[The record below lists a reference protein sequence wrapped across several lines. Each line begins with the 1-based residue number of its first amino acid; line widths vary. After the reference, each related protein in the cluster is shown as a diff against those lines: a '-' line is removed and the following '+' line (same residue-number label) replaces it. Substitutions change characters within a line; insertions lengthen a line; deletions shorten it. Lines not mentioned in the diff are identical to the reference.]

1 MDFKVESEKKKVT
14 TRSSSVKK
22 DNTLKR
28 EHKTLK
34 KDKKE
39 IVSNNKE
46 NKVIHKGTRVTNK
59 DTKENRENKIISR
72 ESKPVNKTTNK
83 ENKVGRTYRKTDAL
97 VKKEDKTVKKEK
109 TVRTPRT
116 PREIKSDYNSIKII
130 PLGGLHEVG
139 KNITAIEYKNDIFV
153 IDCGLKFPDD
163 DMYGI
168 DLVIPDISFLIK
180 NKDRVKGIF
189 LTHGHEDHLGA
200 LPYILKQINVPV
212 FGTKLT
218 LGILSVKLKEHYID
232 YVELNVIKPKD
243 IVKIGNVTM
252 EFIKMNHSI
261 ADAVSIAI
269 HTPIGILFHTGDFKI
284 DFTPIDGEIA
294 DLGRIAELG
303 KKGIICMLGESTNV
317 EKPGYTISE
326 RVIGKTFE
334 SIFGRAKS
342 RIIVATFASNVH
354 RIQQIINAAAMYGK
368 KVAISGRSMENITG
382 VAKELGY
389 IQFDDN
395 VLISIDEINR
405 WDPSKIVIITT
416 GTQGEPMSAL
426 ARMASGD
433 HKKVSIVAGDTVIL
447 SATPIPGNEK
457 LVSKVIN
464 KLFNSGAEVIYESL
478 AKVHVSGHACQE
490 ELKLMLALAKPKY
503 FMPIH
508 GEFRHLKQ
516 HVDLAESLGIDRK
529 NTIIAECGD
538 VIEVKKNGINKIG
551 TVPSGQIFVD
561 GLGVGDVGNIV
572 LKDRKHLSQDG
583 VLTVVVTIDSQT
595 GSIIAG
601 PDIISRG
608 FVYVRESERLIENIR
623 ELVKEVLKVCEE
635 DGVTEWSTLKVNIKD
650 KLRNF
655 LYEKTKRRPM
665 ILPIIMEI

>member
-1 MDFKVESEKKKVT
+1 MDLKPESNKKFVDSRKN
-14 TRSSSVKK
+14 S
-22 DNTLKR
+22 NKR
-28 EHKTLK
+28 ENSKR
-34 KDKKE
+34 E
-39 IVSNNKE
+39 FNN
-46 NKVIHKGTRVTNK
+46 
-59 DTKENRENKIISR
+59 
-72 ESKPVNKTTNK
+72 
-83 ENKVGRTYRKTDAL
+83 L
-97 VKKEDKTVKKEK
+97 KKEK
-109 TVRTPRT
+109 QFNNRDKEIRKDSKKEVK
-116 PREIKSDYNSIKII
+116 REQNSIKII
-130 PLGGLHEVG
+130 PLGGLNEVG

-168 DLVIPDISFLIK
+168 DLVIPDISYLIK
-180 NKDRVKGIF
+180 NKERVKGIF
-189 LTHGHEDHLGA
+189 LTHGHEDHIGA
-200 LPYILKQINVPV
+200 LPYVLKQINVPV

-232 YVELNVIKPKD
+232 YAVLNVVKPKD
-243 IVKIGNVTM
+243 IVKIGSVTF
-252 EFIKMNHSI
+252 EFIKNNHSI

-269 HTPIGILFHTGDFKI
+269 HTPIGIIYHTGDFKI

-294 DLGRIAELG
+294 DLGRVAELG
-303 KKGIICMLGESTNV
+303 RKGIICMLGESTNV

-334 SIFGRAKS
+334 DIFGKAKS

-354 RIQQIINAAAMYGK
+354 RIQQIINAASMYGR

-395 VLISIDEINR
+395 VLVSIDEINR
-405 WDPSKIVIITT
+405 ISPDKVVIITT

-433 HKKVSIVAGDTVIL
+433 HKKVSIATGDTVIL

-457 LVSKVIN
+457 LVSRVIN
-464 KLFNSGAEVIYESL
+464 KLFKSGAEVIYESL

-490 ELKLMLALAKPKY
+490 ELKLMLALAKPK
-503 FMPIH
+503 FFIPIH
-508 GEFRHLKQ
+508 GEFRHLKH

-529 NTIIAECGD
+529 NMVIMECG
-538 VIEVKKNGINKIG
+538 EVVEIKKNSINKIG

-583 VLTVVVTIDSQT
+583 VLTVVVTIDSQS

-608 FVYVRESERLIENIR
+608 FVYVRESEKLIENVRDI
-623 ELVKEVLKVCEE
+623 VKDVLRTCEE
-635 DGVTEWSTLKVNIKD
+635 DCITDWSTLKSNIKD
-650 KLRNF
+650 KLKNF

>member
-1 MDFKVESEKKKVT
+1 MDLKLESKKEVVDSKNNSNKRVNN
-14 TRSSSVKK
+14 S
-22 DNTLKR
+22 KR
-28 EHKTLK
+28 EQNNF
-34 KDKKE
+34 KKE
-39 IVSNNKE
+39 RAPRRDNN
-46 NKVIHKGTRVTNK
+46 
-59 DTKENRENKIISR
+59 
-72 ESKPVNKTTNK
+72 
-83 ENKVGRTYRKTDAL
+83 A
-97 VKKEDKTVKKEK
+97 
-109 TVRTPRT
+109 
-116 PREIKSDYNSIKII
+116 IKII
-130 PLGGLHEVG
+130 PLGGLNEVG

-163 DMYGI
+163 DMFGI
-168 DLVIPDISFLIK
+168 DLVIPDITYLVK
-180 NKDRVKGIF
+180 NKDKVRGIF

-200 LPYILKQINVPV
+200 LPYILKQLNVPV

-232 YVELNVIKPKD
+232 YAELNVVKPKD
-243 IVKIGNVTM
+243 IVKIGSVTM
-252 EFIKMNHSI
+252 EFIKNNHSI

-269 HTPIGILFHTGDFKI
+269 HTPIGIIFHTGDFKI

-326 RVIGKTFE
+326 KVIGKTFE
-334 SIFGRAKS
+334 DIFGKAKS

-354 RIQQIINAAAMYGK
+354 RIQQIINAAAMYGR

-389 IQFDDN
+389 IQFDEN
-395 VLISIDEINR
+395 VLIGIDEINR
-405 WDPSKIVIITT
+405 WAPEKIVIITT

-433 HKKVSIVAGDTVIL
+433 HKKVSIAQGDTVIL

-464 KLFNSGAEVIYESL
+464 KLFKSGADVIYESL

-490 ELKLMLALAKPKY
+490 ELKLMLALAKPK
-503 FMPIH
+503 FFIPIH

-516 HVDLAESLGIDRK
+516 HVDLAASLGIDRK
-529 NTIIAECGD
+529 NMMIMECG
-538 VIEVKKNGINKIG
+538 EVVEIRKNSITKVG

-623 ELVKEVLKVCEE
+623 DIVKEILRDCEE
-635 DGVTEWSTLKVNIKD
+635 DGITDWSTLKSNIKD
-650 KLRNF
+650 RLRNF

>member
-1 MDFKVESEKKKVT
+1 MDL
-14 TRSSSVKK
+14 RS
-22 DNTLKR
+22 
-28 EHKTLK
+28 
-34 KDKKE
+34 
-39 IVSNNKE
+39 
-46 NKVIHKGTRVTNK
+46 
-59 DTKENRENKIISR
+59 
-72 ESKPVNKTTNK
+72 ESKHDVIDSKSNYKRR
-83 ENKVGRTYRKTDAL
+83 EGFGRR
-97 VKKEDKTVKKEK
+97 EFNPQRREK
-109 TVRTPRT
+109 ASM
-116 PREIKSDYNSIKII
+116 RERRDQHSVKII
-130 PLGGLHEVG
+130 PLGGLNEVG
-139 KNITAIEYKNDIFV
+139 KNIMAIEYKNDIFV

-168 DLVIPDISFLIK
+168 DLVIPDVTYLIK
-180 NKDRVKGIF
+180 NKERVRGIF

-212 FGTKLT
+212 YGTKLT

-232 YVELNVIKPKD
+232 YAELHTIKPKD
-243 IVKIGNVTM
+243 TIKVGSVTM

-269 HTPIGILFHTGDFKI
+269 HTPIGIIFHTGDFKI
-284 DFTPIDGEIA
+284 DFTPIDGEIG

-334 SIFGRAKS
+334 DIFSKAKS

-354 RIQQIINAAAMYGK
+354 RIQQIINAASMYGR

-395 VLISIDEINR
+395 VLIGIDEINR
-405 WDPSKIVIITT
+405 WSPDKIVIITT

-426 ARMASGD
+426 ARMASGE
-433 HKKVSIVAGDTVIL
+433 HKKVSIQEGDTVIL

-457 LVSKVIN
+457 LVSRVIN
-464 KLFNSGAEVIYESL
+464 KLFKSGAEVIYESL

-490 ELKLMLALAKPKY
+490 ELKLMLALAKPK
-503 FMPIH
+503 FFIPIH
-508 GEFRHLKQ
+508 GEFRHLNH
-516 HVDLAESLGIDRK
+516 HVELAASLGIDRK
-529 NTIIAECGD
+529 NMVIMECGD
-538 VIEVKKNGINKIG
+538 VVEVKRNSISKIG

-583 VLTVVVTIDSQT
+583 VLTVVVTIDGQSGT
-595 GSIIAG
+595 IIAG

-608 FVYVRESERLIENIR
+608 FVYVRESEKLIENIR
-623 ELVKEVLKVCEE
+623 DLVKEVLVECEE
-635 DGVTEWSTLKVNIKD
+635 EGIMDWSTLKSNIKD
-650 KLRNF
+650 TLRSF

>member
-1 MDFKVESEKKKVT
+1 MDPKVESKKIKNSPQNNSNRT
-14 TRSSSVKK
+14 FNFKK
-22 DNTLKR
+22 DFNGNNNVKR
-28 EHKTLK
+28 ERNYKGL
-34 KDKKE
+34 
-39 IVSNNKE
+39 NKE
-46 NKVIHKGTRVTNK
+46 H
-59 DTKENRENKIISR
+59 
-72 ESKPVNKTTNK
+72 
-83 ENKVGRTYRKTDAL
+83 
-97 VKKEDKTVKKEK
+97 
-109 TVRTPRT
+109 
-116 PREIKSDYNSIKII
+116 NSIKII
-130 PLGGLHEVG
+130 PLGGLNEVG

-163 DMYGI
+163 DMFGI
-168 DLVIPDISFLIK
+168 DLVIPDITFLLK
-180 NKDRVKGIF
+180 NRDRVRGIF

-200 LPYILKQINVPV
+200 LPYILKQLNVPV

-232 YVELNVIKPKD
+232 NVELNVVKPKD
-243 IVKIGNVTM
+243 IVKIGNVTL
-252 EFIKMNHSI
+252 EFIKNNHSI

-269 HTPIGILFHTGDFKI
+269 HTPLGIIFHTGDFKI

-326 RVIGKTFE
+326 KVIGKTFE
-334 SIFGRAKS
+334 DIFGKAKS

-354 RIQQIINAAAMYGK
+354 RIQQIINAAAMYGR

-395 VLISIDEINR
+395 VLIGIDEINR
-405 WDPSKIVIITT
+405 WSPDKIVIITT

-433 HKKVSIVAGDTVIL
+433 HKKVSIAQGDTVIL

-464 KLFNSGAEVIYESL
+464 KLFKSGANVIYESL

-490 ELKLMLALAKPKY
+490 ELKLMLALAKPK
-503 FMPIH
+503 FFIPIH

-516 HVDLAESLGIDRK
+516 HVDLAASLGIDRK
-529 NTIIAECGD
+529 NMLIMECG
-538 VIEVKKNGINKIG
+538 EVAEIKRNSISKIG

-583 VLTVVVTIDSQT
+583 VLTVVVTIDSQS

-608 FVYVRESERLIENIR
+608 FIYVRESERLIENVRDI
-623 ELVKEVLKVCEE
+623 VKGVLRNCEE
-635 DGVTEWSTLKVNIKD
+635 EGISDWSTLKSSIKD
-650 KLRNF
+650 SLRNF